1 TRNGSAEH
9 TEHDDRGTFMTNLV
23 GLNPST
29 GGWPEHCKIMLYS
42 NGLMDGRKQMGYRDD
57 TTYGNDRILEFDKLH
72 ITVRVFKV
80 IPIPI
85 YICNN
90 IKFRANPEGSGT
102 IIDVP
107 SAFSM
112 LGPTGFFRGCLTKL
126 FRPKST
132 PCTVLFWQLPF
143 SVNVSNSKASDI
155 WPGGTQPAGSW
166 IIDDNNNL
174 TSKKWWLK
182 SKLFDND
189 EWAGTFN
196 IKRTYGVRFLV
207 AGSMVIEGSS
217 DFPEHCFVPL
227 QSALDYSDA
236 ASPLSPYHNIIS
248 NPVSVNM
255 SRTFGHVLVGWR
267 TRASCY
273 QSTGSRFWNYYKGE
287 ACKNADHMQWRKDY
301 LTSVSEYASNYLA
314 REIGDEFMYLDNMN
328 LNREA
333 IYEAKN
339 TLSAGNDESLLYF
352 YPTHSSLS
360 GVTWDGMHSD
370 DQNFIIDSFGIGTVE
385 D

>member
-1 TRNGSAEH
+1 
-9 TEHDDRGTFMTNLV
+9 
-23 GLNPST
+23 
-29 GGWPEHCKIMLYS
+29 
-42 NGLMDGRKQMGYRDD
+42 
-57 TTYGNDRILEFDKLH
+57 
-72 ITVRVFKV
+72 
-80 IPIPI
+80 
-85 YICNN
+85 
-90 IKFRANPEGSGT
+90 
-102 IIDVP
+102 
-107 SAFSM
+107 
-112 LGPTGFFRGCLTKL
+112 
-126 FRPKST
+126 
-132 PCTVLFWQLPF
+132 
-143 SVNVSNSKASDI
+143 
-155 WPGGTQPAGSW
+155 
-166 IIDDNNNL
+166 
-174 TSKKWWLK
+174 
-182 SKLFDND
+182 
-189 EWAGTFN
+189 
-196 IKRTYGVRFLV
+196 
-207 AGSMVIEGSS
+207 SMVIEGSS

-352 YPTHSSLS
+352 YPTHGSLS

-385 D
+385 FTAGNEIKLRTGFESRRHSRFWAHIDTFPYCLLTFIELGGDSLSIVATDNTSFVEVLNDPHAELVIYPNPSEGNFTLKSIGTEITHCLLTDTKGAIINSEIPINNPQQLDLDCRFLSNGIYLLKVYTSDNTYR